1 MKLMTRFLA
10 LLLATLLCLIA
21 LVACTPNTPPNQPSE
36 QEKPDNNST
45 GTTAPPSNEDDSNQN
60 PSDNDSNENEVPE
73 EMNRY
78 LYKRV
83 VLIGV
88 DGAGAFFR
96 DTDTPC
102 IDEIFENGAIS
113 YNVLT
118 SNPTISAQCWGSM
131 LHGVTPGAHRLTNA
145 IVGER
150 AYPADSPYPSV
161 FRVIRENNPDATLAS
176 FTHWYPINIGIIEDG
191 LGVHKDSAT
200 DAPLTEKICDYVK
213 KNDPTLLFVQF
224 DEVDHAGH
232 SAGYGTQTHLDQ
244 ITATDELIGK
254 IYDAYDEMGYLED
267 TLFIVTADHG
277 GTGLSHG
284 GLSDAEKYVMLAATG
299 KTVENGEIIDMEI
312 RDCASVILYALGYE
326 QPDSWTG
333 RVPSGLFEGVEA
345 GERPVSSEGNGG
357 HINVDTPERGSGNYI
372 TDVLGKDRILAYL
385 PMDGDT
391 MDEVGD
397 FYTEENGKLYFVEG
411 YFGEGV
417 RLDDGYISLT
427 DYEVGKN
434 SFTVSLW
441 MNTSGVDGDPVL
453 LSNKNWGNGYT
464 PGFVLSLRNGD
475 VKFNAGDGENRM
487 DMESMLPENPFDRWV
502 HVLLIVDRDAGE
514 VKVIY
519 DFSIVDSM
527 PIPDTLIDD
536 SFDCFPVINIGEDGT
551 GSYGLKL
558 SAILDE
564 FILIDGALTD
574 SDIAA
579 LAEHYGSAH

>member
-1 MKLMTRFLA
+1 MKRTTRWLA
-10 LLLATLLCLIA
+10 LLLATLLCMAA
-21 LVACTPNTPPNQPSE
+21 LAACTPEAPPDTPDSPPIQENPDDNPPNDPEDENKGSE
-36 QEKPDNNST
+36 EPEKMD
-45 GTTAPPSNEDDSNQN
+45 
-60 PSDNDSNENEVPE
+60 
-73 EMNRY
+73 RY

-88 DGAGAFFR
+88 DGGGAFFR

-102 IDEIFENGAIS
+102 IDEIFDGGAIS

-150 AYPADSPYPSV
+150 AYPTDSPYPSV
-161 FRVIRENNPDATLAS
+161 FRVIRENNPDAKLAS
-176 FTHWYPINIGIIEDG
+176 FTNWNPINIGIIEDG

-232 SAGYGTQTHLDQ
+232 TAGYGTKAHLDQ

-254 IYDAYDEMGYLED
+254 IYDTYAEMGYLEN
-267 TLFIVTADHG
+267 TLFMVTADHG
-277 GTGLSHG
+277 GTGKSHG

-312 RDCASVILYALGYE
+312 RDCPSVILYALGYE

-345 GERPVSSEGNGG
+345 GERPVSSEGSGG
-357 HINVDTPERGSGNYI
+357 HINVDTPTLGSGNHI
-372 TDVLGKDRILAYL
+372 TDVLDADRILAYL

-391 MDEVGD
+391 EDKIG
-397 FYTEENGKLYFVEG
+397 YYYPEENGKLYFVEG

-417 RLDDGYISLT
+417 RLDDGYISLP

-434 SFTVSLW
+434 SFTASLW
-441 MNTSGVDGDPVL
+441 MNTGGVEGDPVL
-453 LSNKNWGNGYT
+453 FSNKDWASGYKT
-464 PGFVLSLRNGD
+464 GYVLSLRNGD

-487 DMESMLPENPFDRWV
+487 DLESMLPENPFDRWV
-502 HVLLIVDRDAGE
+502 HVLLIVDREAAQ
-514 VKVIY
+514 VKIIY
-519 DFSIVDSM
+519 DFSIIDSM
-527 PIPDTLIDD
+527 PIPDSLSKD
-536 SFDCFPVINIGEDGT
+536 SFDSFPVLNIGEDGT
-551 GSYGLKL
+551 GRLGLKL

-574 SDIAA
+574 SEIAA
-579 LAEHYGSAH
+579 LAEHYGMSH

>member
-1 MKLMTRFLA
+1 
-10 LLLATLLCLIA
+10 
-21 LVACTPNTPPNQPSE
+21 
-36 QEKPDNNST
+36 
-45 GTTAPPSNEDDSNQN
+45 
-60 PSDNDSNENEVPE
+60 
-73 EMNRY
+73 MNRY

-150 AYPADSPYPSV
+150 AYPTDSPYPSV
-161 FRVIRENNPDATLAS
+161 FRVIRENNPDAKLAS
-176 FTHWYPINIGIIEDG
+176 FTNWNPINIGIIEDG

-200 DAPLTEKICDYVK
+200 DAPMTEKICDYVK

-232 SAGYGTQTHLDQ
+232 TAGYNTKAHLDQ

-267 TLFIVTADHG
+267 TLFMVTADHG
-277 GTGLSHG
+277 GIGKSHG

-391 MDEVGD
+391 EDQIGYSD
-397 FYTEENGKLYFVEG
+397 IEENGKLYFVEG

-427 DYEVGKN
+427 DYEVGTD
-434 SFTVSLW
+434 SFSASLW

>member
-1 MKLMTRFLA
+1 MKMTTRWLA
-10 LLLATLLCLIA
+10 LLLATLLCITA
-21 LVACTPNTPPNQPSE
+21 FAACAPDTPDTPPAEEP
-36 QEKPDNNST
+36 PDDN
-45 GTTAPPSNEDDSNQN
+45 PPSDPPDENEDKES
-60 PSDNDSNENEVPE
+60 E
-73 EMNRY
+73 ETEKVDRY

-88 DGAGAFFR
+88 DGGGAFFR

-118 SNPTISAQCWGSM
+118 ANPTISAQCWGSM
-131 LHGVTPGAHRLTNA
+131 LHGVTPGAHRLTNS

-150 AYPADSPYPSV
+150 AYPTDSPYPSV
-161 FRVIRENNPDATLAS
+161 FRVIRENNPDAKLAS

-191 LGVHKDSAT
+191 LGVHKDTAT

-232 SAGYGTQTHLDQ
+232 TAGYGTKAHLDQ

-277 GTGLSHG
+277 GHDRTHG
-284 GLSDAEKYVMLAATG
+284 TELTEDMYVMLAATG
-299 KTVENGEIIDMEI
+299 KTVENGEIVDMEI
-312 RDCASVILYALGYE
+312 RDCPSVILYALGYE

-345 GERPVSSEGNGG
+345 GERPVSGEGIGG
-357 HINVDTPERGSGNYI
+357 HVNVDTPKRGSGNYI

-385 PMDGDT
+385 PMDGDA

-397 FYTEENGKLYFVEG
+397 FYAEENGKLYFVEG

-441 MNTSGVDGDPVL
+441 MKTDGVDGDPVL
-453 LSNKNWGNGYT
+453 LSNKNWGSGSLPGY
-464 PGFVLSLRNGD
+464 VLSLRNGD
-475 VKFNAGDGENRM
+475 IKFNAGDGTNRM
-487 DMESMLPENPFDRWV
+487 DMESMLPENTFDRWV
-502 HVLLIVDRDAGE
+502 HVLLIVDREAAQ
-514 VKVIY
+514 VKIIY

-527 PIPDTLIDD
+527 SIPDSLIND
-536 SFDCFPVINIGEDGT
+536 SFDSFPVLNIGEDGT

-564 FILIDGALTD
+564 FVLIDGALTD
-574 SDIAA
+574 AEIAA
-579 LAEHYGSAH
+579 LAEHYGMSH

>member
-1 MKLMTRFLA
+1 MKMTTRWLA
-10 LLLATLLCLIA
+10 LLLATLLCITA
-21 LVACTPNTPPNQPSE
+21 FAACAPDTPDTPPTEEPPDDNPPSE
-36 QEKPDNNST
+36 
-45 GTTAPPSNEDDSNQN
+45 
-60 PSDNDSNENEVPE
+60 PSDENDNKESEEPE
-73 EMNRY
+73 KMDRY

-150 AYPADSPYPSV
+150 AYPTDSPYPSV
-161 FRVIRENNPDATLAS
+161 FRVIRENNPDAKLAS
-176 FTHWYPINIGIIEDG
+176 FTNWNPINIGIIEDG

-200 DAPLTEKICDYVK
+200 DAPMTEKICDYVK

-232 SAGYGTQTHLDQ
+232 TAGYNTKAHLDQ

-254 IYDAYDEMGYLED
+254 IYDAYDEMDYLED

-357 HINVDTPERGSGNYI
+357 HINVDTPKRGSGNYI

-385 PMDGDT
+385 PMDGDA

-417 RLDDGYISLT
+417 
-427 DYEVGKN
+427 
-434 SFTVSLW
+434 
-441 MNTSGVDGDPVL
+441 
-453 LSNKNWGNGYT
+453 
-464 PGFVLSLRNGD
+464 
-475 VKFNAGDGENRM
+475 
-487 DMESMLPENPFDRWV
+487 
-502 HVLLIVDRDAGE
+502 
-514 VKVIY
+514 
-519 DFSIVDSM
+519 
-527 PIPDTLIDD
+527 
-536 SFDCFPVINIGEDGT
+536 
-551 GSYGLKL
+551 
-558 SAILDE
+558 
-564 FILIDGALTD
+564 
-574 SDIAA
+574 
-579 LAEHYGSAH
+579 

>member
-1 MKLMTRFLA
+1 MKMTTRWLA
-10 LLLATLLCLIA
+10 LLLATLLCITA
-21 LVACTPNTPPNQPSE
+21 FAACAPDTPDTPPTEEPPDDNPPSE
-36 QEKPDNNST
+36 
-45 GTTAPPSNEDDSNQN
+45 
-60 PSDNDSNENEVPE
+60 PSDENDNKESEEPE
-73 EMNRY
+73 KMDRY

-150 AYPADSPYPSV
+150 AYPTDSPYPSV
-161 FRVIRENNPDATLAS
+161 FRVIRENNSEATLAS
-176 FTHWYPINIGIIEDG
+176 FTNWNPINIGIIEDG
-191 LGVHKDSAT
+191 LGVHKDTAT
-200 DAPLTEKICDYVK
+200 DAPMTEKICDYVK
-213 KNDPTLLFVQF
+213 QNDPTLLFVQF

-232 SAGYGTQTHLDQ
+232 TAGYNTKAHLDQ

-254 IYDAYDEMGYLED
+254 IYDTYDEMGYLED
-267 TLFIVTADHG
+267 TLFMVTADHG
-277 GTGLSHG
+277 GIGKSHG
-284 GLSDAEKYVMLAATG
+284 GLSDEEKYVMLAATG
-299 KTVENGEIIDMEI
+299 KTVEAGEIIDMEI

-357 HINVDTPERGSGNYI
+357 HVNVDTPKRGSGNYI

-385 PMDGDT
+385 PMDGDA

-434 SFTVSLW
+434 SFTASLW
-441 MNTSGVDGDPVL
+441 MNTDGVEGDPVL
-453 LSNKNWGNGYT
+453 LSNKDWGSGYKT
-464 PGFVLSLRNGD
+464 GYVLSLRNGD
-475 VKFNAGDGENRM
+475 IKFNAGDGDNRM
-487 DMESMLPENPFDRWV
+487 DLESMLPENPFDRWV
-502 HVLLIVDRDAGE
+502 HVMLIVDREAAQ
-514 VKVIY
+514 VKIIY

-527 PIPDTLIDD
+527 SIPDSLIND
-536 SFDCFPVINIGEDGT
+536 SFDSFPVLNIGEDGT
-551 GSYGLKL
+551 GSLGLKL

-564 FILIDGALTD
+564 FVLIDGALTD
-574 SDIAA
+574 AEIAA
-579 LAEHYGSAH
+579 LAEHYGMSH

>member
-1 MKLMTRFLA
+1 MKRTTRWLA
-10 LLLATLLCLIA
+10 LLLATLLCITA
-21 LVACTPNTPPNQPSE
+21 FAACAPETPPDT
-36 QEKPDNNST
+36 PDTPPTEETPDDN
-45 GTTAPPSNEDDSNQN
+45 PPSD
-60 PSDNDSNENEVPE
+60 PSGENDNKESEGSEKVD
-73 EMNRY
+73 RY

-96 DTDTPC
+96 DTDTPR
-102 IDEIFENGAIS
+102 IDEIFEDGAIS

-118 SNPTISAQCWGSM
+118 ANPTISAQCWGSM
-131 LHGVTPGAHRLTNA
+131 LHGVTPGAHRLTNS

-176 FTHWYPINIGIIEDG
+176 FTNWNPINVGIVEDG
-191 LGVHKDSAT
+191 LSVHKDSAT
-200 DAPLTEKICDYVK
+200 DAPMTDKICDYVK

-232 SAGYGTQTHLDQ
+232 TYGYETKQHLDQ

-254 IYDAYDEMGYLED
+254 IYDTYDEMGYLED

-277 GTGLSHG
+277 GTGKSHG

-299 KTVENGEIIDMEI
+299 KTVGSGEIIDMEI

-345 GERPVSSEGNGG
+345 GERPVSREGTGG
-357 HINVDTPERGSGNYI
+357 HVNVDTPKRGSGNYI
-372 TDVLGKDRILAYL
+372 TDVLEKDRILAYL

-391 MDEVGD
+391 EDQIGYSD
-397 FYTEENGKLYFVEG
+397 IEENGKLYFVEG

-417 RLDDGYISLT
+417 RLDDGYISLK
-427 DYEVGKN
+427 DYEIGKS
-434 SFTVSLW
+434 SFSASLW
-441 MNTSGVDGDPVL
+441 MNTGGVEGDPVL
-453 LSNKNWGNGYT
+453 LSNKDWASGYNT
-464 PGFVLSLRNGD
+464 GYVLSLRNGD
-475 VKFNAGDGENRM
+475 VKFNAGDGKNRM
-487 DMESMLPENPFDRWV
+487 DLESMLPENPFDRWV
-502 HVLLIVDRDAGE
+502 HVLLIVDREAAL
-514 VKVIY
+514 VKIVY
-519 DFSIVDSM
+519 DFSIVDSI

-536 SFDCFPVINIGEDGT
+536 SFDSFPVLNIGEDGT
-551 GSYGLKL
+551 GRLGLKL

-574 SDIAA
+574 AEIAA
-579 LAEHYGSAH
+579 LAEHYGMSH

>member
-1 MKLMTRFLA
+1 MKMTTRWLA
-10 LLLATLLCLIA
+10 LLLATLLCITA
-21 LVACTPNTPPNQPSE
+21 FAACAPDTPDTPPAGE
-36 QEKPDNNST
+36 TPDDN
-45 GTTAPPSNEDDSNQN
+45 PPSG
-60 PSDNDSNENEVPE
+60 PSDENDNKESE
-73 EMNRY
+73 ETKKMDRY

-161 FRVIRENNPDATLAS
+161 FRVIRENNPDAKLAS
-176 FTHWYPINIGIIEDG
+176 FTNWNPINIGIIEDG

-200 DAPLTEKICDYVK
+200 DAPMTQKICDYVK

-224 DEVDHAGH
+224 DEVDHVGH
-232 SAGYGTQTHLDQ
+232 TAGYNTKAHLNQ
-244 ITATDELIGK
+244 ITATDELICK

-277 GTGLSHG
+277 GIGKSHG

-299 KTVENGEIIDMEI
+299 KTVENGEIVDMEI
-312 RDCASVILYALGYE
+312 RDCPSVILYALGYE

-357 HINVDTPERGSGNYI
+357 HVNVDTPKRGSGNYI

-385 PMDGDT
+385 PMDGDA

-434 SFTVSLW
+434 SFTASLW
-441 MNTSGVDGDPVL
+441 MNTGGVEGDPVL
-453 LSNKNWGNGYT
+453 LSNKDWGSGYKT
-464 PGFVLSLRNGD
+464 GYVLSLRNGD
-475 VKFNAGDGENRM
+475 IKFNAGDGDNRM
-487 DMESMLPENPFDRWV
+487 DLESMLPENPFDRWV
-502 HVLLIVDRDAGE
+502 HVMLIVDREAAQ
-514 VKVIY
+514 VKIIY

-527 PIPDTLIDD
+527 SIPDSLIND
-536 SFDCFPVINIGEDGT
+536 SFDSFPVLNIGEDGT
-551 GSYGLKL
+551 GSLGLKL

-564 FILIDGALTD
+564 FVLIDGALTD
-574 SDIAA
+574 AEIAA
-579 LAEHYGSAH
+579 LAEHYGMSH

>member
-1 MKLMTRFLA
+1 MKMTIRWLA
-10 LLLATLLCLIA
+10 LLLATLLCITA
-21 LVACTPNTPPNQPSE
+21 FAACAPDTPDTPPAEETQDDDPLNNP
-36 QEKPDNNST
+36 PDE
-45 GTTAPPSNEDDSNQN
+45 NEDKES
-60 PSDNDSNENEVPE
+60 E
-73 EMNRY
+73 ETEKVDRY

-88 DGAGAFFR
+88 DGGGTFFR

-102 IDEIFENGAIS
+102 IDEIFEDGAIS

-191 LGVHKDSAT
+191 LGVHKDTAT

-232 SAGYGTQTHLDQ
+232 TAGYGTKAHLDQ

-254 IYDAYDEMGYLED
+254 IYDTYDEMGYLED
-267 TLFIVTADHG
+267 TLFMVTADHG
-277 GTGLSHG
+277 GIGKSHG

-312 RDCASVILYALGYE
+312 RDCPSVILYALGYE

-345 GERPVSSEGNGG
+345 GERPVSGEGIGD
-357 HINVDTPERGSGNYI
+357 HVNVDTPKRGSGNYI
-372 TDVLGKDRILAYL
+372 TDVLGKDRVLAYL
-385 PMDGDT
+385 PMDGDA

-397 FYTEENGKLYFVEG
+397 FYTEEHGKLYFVEG

-417 RLDDGYISLT
+417 RLDDGFISLT
-427 DYEVGKN
+427 DYEVGKD
-434 SFTVSLW
+434 SFSVSLW
-441 MNTSGVDGDPVL
+441 MNTGGVEADPVL
-453 LSNKNWGNGYT
+453 FSNKNWGSGSLPGY
-464 PGFVLSLRNGD
+464 VLSLRNGD
-475 VKFNAGDGENRM
+475 IKFNAGDGTNRM
-487 DMESMLPENPFDRWV
+487 DLESMLPENPFDRWV
-502 HVLLIVDRDAGE
+502 HVLLIVDREAGE
-514 VKVIY
+514 VKIIY
-519 DFSIVDSM
+519 DFSIIDSM
-527 PIPDTLIDD
+527 PIPDSLIND
-536 SFDCFPVINIGEDGT
+536 SFDSFPVLNIGEDGT
-551 GSYGLKL
+551 GSLGLKL

-564 FILIDGALTD
+564 FVLIDGALTD
-574 SDIAA
+574 AEIAA
-579 LAEHYGSAH
+579 LAEHYGMSH